1 MAGFYLIIIICLLFS
16 SGVPILVPLTFINI
30 FSRYIKNR
38 YMIQNHSSQIEGLG
52 EDYNTLSISILPII
66 LIICP
71 LIG

>member
-1 MAGFYLIIIICLLFS
+1 
-16 SGVPILVPLTFINI
+16 
-30 FSRYIKNR
+30 
-38 YMIQNHSSQIEGLG
+38 MIQNHSSQIEGLG